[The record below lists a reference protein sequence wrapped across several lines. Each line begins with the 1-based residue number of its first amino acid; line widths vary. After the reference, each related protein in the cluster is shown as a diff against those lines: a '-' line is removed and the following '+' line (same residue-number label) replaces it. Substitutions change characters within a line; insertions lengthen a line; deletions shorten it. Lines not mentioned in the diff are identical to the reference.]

1 MFVWN
6 AQNPSAQ
13 IPTVNQ
19 HCHPN
24 TWEVEAGGS
33 EVKVILGYKVSLRP
47 DGLKQMRLQFKIK
60 VKVLVGLM
68 ETEAREE
75 KVISEGHLA
84 RDPKVEKR
92 GGETRLFSFNGKKKK
107 KKMPHDPTKANNQRG
122 CM

>member
-1 MFVWN
+1 M
-6 AQNPSAQ
+6 
-13 IPTVNQ
+13 
-19 HCHPN
+19 
-24 TWEVEAGGS
+24 
-33 EVKVILGYKVSLRP
+33 
-47 DGLKQMRLQFKIK
+47 KQMRLQFKIK

-107 KKMPHDPTKANNQRG
+107 KRCHMTQQKQTTKEDACKGKNTTAPTPHRSSKHIRYLSKIAE
-122 CM
+122 